1 MDCLPFRL
9 RLREATFRCG
19 GGFTIVDKGMLRSSG
34 SFLVI
39 SLAAGVAS
47 AAEIPQ
53 GAHVLLRM
61 ENSISTRTAQEGDYV
76 YLRTA
81 SPVAMDGQIAVAAGS
96 YVQGVVTQSKRS
108 GRVRTGPNGPSGWR
122 CRRS

>member
-1 MDCLPFRL
+1 MDRRAFGQPFR
-9 RLREATFRCG
+9 RATFRCRA
-19 GGFTIVDKGMLRSSG
+19 GFTIVDKGMLLSSG

-39 SLAAGVAS
+39 SLAAGVAG
-47 AAEIPQ
+47 AAEIPR

-81 SPVAMDGQIAVAAGS
+81 SPNPMPTANSVIAH
-96 YVQGVVTQSKRS
+96 R
-108 GRVRTGPNGPSGWR
+108 PNGKS
-122 CRRS
+122 

>member
-1 MDCLPFRL
+1 MR
-9 RLREATFRCG
+9 AG
-19 GGFTIVDKGMLRSSG
+19 YTIVDKGMLRSSR

-39 SLAAGVAS
+39 ALAAGVAG

-81 SPVAMDGQIAVAAGS
+81 SPVAVDGQIAG
-96 YVQGVVTQSKRS
+96 QSKR
-108 GRVRTGPNGPSGWR
+108 NGPLKDRVESGHPVDALTLVSSSVGETCLPR
-122 CRRS
+122 GGLQFCLL